1 MRIDQLYD
9 ILINPIFSEKATV
22 GAELRKYAFKVLDQA
37 NKAQIS
43 MAIEK
48 IFDVKVAKVN
58 IVKVPAKKKVFKQV
72 KGIKS
77 GFKKAIVTLKEG
89 CSLDLMAS

>member
-9 ILINPIFSEKATV
+9 VLINPIFSEKATV
-22 GAELRKYAFKVLDQA
+22 GAELRKYVFKVLEHA

-43 MAIEK
+43 MAVEK
-48 IFDVKVAKVN
+48 IFDVKVSKVN
-58 IVKVPAKKKVFKQV
+58 IVTMPAKKKIFKQV
-72 KGIKS
+72 RGVRS

-89 CSLDLMAS
+89 YSLDLMAS